1 MGDYPTTLRNFL
13 SQCEMVFHARPQAFS
28 SDTAKITLVTSYFRK
43 TTQEWWQPYI
53 LDPPDLLL
61 TFTSNYLDFLNELH
75 AHSGEIDPSGEA
87 AHKLNNITMKDHN

>member
-28 SDTAKITLVTSYFRK
+28 SDMAKITLITLYIHK

-53 LDPPDLLL
+53 IDPPDPLP
-61 TFTSNYLDFLNELH
+61 TFTSNYLGFLDELH
-75 AHSGEIDPSGEA
+75 AQFGEIDPSGEA
-87 AHKLNNITMKDHN
+87 AHKLNSLTMKDHH